1 MTSHRIAVVPGEGI
15 GTAVMPEGL
24 RVVAAV
30 GRRFGG
36 RMQRGRTSLHQGR
49 NTLWAAGSTAGP
61 IQAGFKAPP

>member
-1 MTSHRIAVVPGEGI
+1 MIFHRITVIPGDGI

-24 RVVAAV
+24 RVVDSV

-49 NTLWAAGSTAGP
+49 NTLWAAGSL
-61 IQAGFKAPP
+61 KAVVVMLAAV